1 MPQDYINNSN
11 LGFGFIN
18 FINYMHLIL
27 FYDEFAGK
35 KWNCF
40 NSKKRCQLAYS
51 KYQGR
56 NELIKYILTKLGISS
71 LDNNNEN
78 IKKSFFINN
87 NKIINTQIEMPIKY
101 YSNFISFYP
110 YSLCHN
116 KDDEIFVIDKYYNV

>member
-1 MPQDYINNSN
+1 
-11 LGFGFIN
+11 
-18 FINYMHLIL
+18 MHLIL
-27 FYDEFAGK
+27 FYDEFSGK

-87 NKIINTQIEMPIKY
+87 NKITTVKIEMPIKY

-116 KDDEIFVIDKYYNV
+116 KDNEIFVVDKYYNV